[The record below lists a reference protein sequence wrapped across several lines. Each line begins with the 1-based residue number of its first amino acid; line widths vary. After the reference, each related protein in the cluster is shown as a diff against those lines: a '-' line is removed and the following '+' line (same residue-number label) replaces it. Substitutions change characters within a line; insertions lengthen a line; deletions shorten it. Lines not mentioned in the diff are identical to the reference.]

1 MNYRCVKIV
10 NSAISYTDSISFDEF
25 DENTIDELYDK
36 KHNYGNVRPGLINN
50 TYAIT
55 NILTELLNTVKIDL
69 NSGKLVQITDLY
81 MINNNSRYTFT
92 VKKNSLRQ
100 IKIDE
105 DLQIQPK
112 SKMFILVEDDK
123 LSVYTKEELLNKI
136 KEN

>member
-10 NSAISYTDSISFDEF
+10 NSAISYTDSIS
-25 DENTIDELYDK
+25 IDELTEETIEDLYEK

-69 NSGKLVQITDLY
+69 ISGKLLPIVDVY

-92 VKKNSLRQ
+92 VKKDNLRQ
-100 IKIDE
+100 IKLDE

-112 SKMFILVEDDK
+112 SKMFILVENDK

>member
-10 NSAISYTDSISFDEF
+10 NSAISYTDPIS
-25 DENTIDELYDK
+25 IDELTEETIEDLYEK

-69 NSGKLVQITDLY
+69 ISGKLLPIVDVY

-92 VKKNSLRQ
+92 FKKDNLRQ
-100 IKIDE
+100 IKLDE

-112 SKMFILVEDDK
+112 SKMFILVENDK